1 MRSGAQMLA
10 SWRWLRV
17 HAAFHPERL
26 HWFRLYYC
34 QVSQVVKEV
43 SSDCACRCF
52 RPMASLPPNVPF
64 APRCAP
70 QFFCLWFWWGVCRCA
85 RQYQDMSGS
94 CAGGTQQVLIFCLVW
109 QPSRSILITWRWFV
123 KRDTV
128 THRTYQMLCQ
138 SLWQHVH
145 VGDAVNR
152 GWADNLID
160 YARE

>member
-1 MRSGAQMLA
+1 MHRCWHHGVGSVYMPPFIQKGWIGSVCIIVKWVKLYKKCHQI
-10 SWRWLRV
+10 V
-17 HAAFHPERL
+17 HADVLGLRPVYHRTSPLHRGVHP
-26 HWFRLYYC
+26 
-34 QVSQVVKEV
+34 S
-43 SSDCACRCF
+43 
-52 RPMASLPPNVPF
+52 
-64 APRCAP
+64 
-70 QFFCLWFWWGVCRCA
+70 FFCLWFWWGVHRCT
-85 RQYQDMSGS
+85 RQSQDISGS

-145 VGDAVNR
+145 VGDAVNW